1 MKITVTRSGGF
12 AGLTRKWSATVT
24 EEAETKQWRELLD
37 QLPWDQVTSKPA
49 EPAEP
54 DRFIYRVRCANRQA
68 VVPEQRFTGVWQQ
81 LLDRVREADETHQPS
96 GPHRD

>member
-24 EEAETKQWRELLD
+24 EEAETQQWRELLD
-37 QLPWDQVTSKPA
+37 QLPWDQYTS

-54 DRFIYRVRCANRQA
+54 DRFTYRVRIANRQA

-81 LLDRVREADETHQPS
+81 LLDRVREADKKHESPRQSH
-96 GPHRD
+96 D